1 MTGALPT
8 TRAASY
14 LGVERKQ
21 LAKLPIPRADMST
34 PGSNRP
40 TWVYRVADLDAY
52 LEKKLVKPGH

>member
-8 TRAASY
+8 STAADY

-21 LAKLPIPRADMST
+21 IARLPIPRADMSS
-34 PGSNRP
+34 PGSKRP

-52 LEKKLVKPGH
+52 LEAKLVKPGH